1 MISNSS
7 DAPGKPAEED
17 MAQELFKLKMER
29 DAFNAQYSAMVRE
42 NEKLSASNAALL
54 FSKEHGELVLRNAL
68 ELVKKFQAALYGK
81 SSEKSKTFDIYCK
94 NLFDEVELLDLVD
107 KQKQEYEKD
116 QQGNGEG
123 SGNAATQITETT
135 EKKRKEHKEQDLT
148 TLPANTPVIDV
159 DHTAEITPPIDPNTG
174 KAMVQIGVRCEKKLG
189 KQVSTVIYNHI
200 FPVFGPE
207 EGYEAEDGEC
217 NSIVV
222 YPQPERILK
231 GSMIGN
237 EILAEI
243 ITKKY
248 LDHMPLNRQEQHFK
262 RMGFSIS
269 RQNMK
274 NWIFRVSKRC
284 GPLIELLR
292 ESLLSCPLI
301 NMDETVH
308 RVLTVDGKASDT
320 ENYEIIQ
327 VGTSD
332 SWRVVMYS
340 FNVKCNAKVLAALL
354 PNFNGTLMTDGL
366 QSYNV
371 AVADETNTL
380 NCTKLSCW
388 AHARRSYVD
397 LLKANPKSKCK
408 SVLIYISELYKV
420 ESELR
425 ELFGKGSITKDDFN
439 RLRTEKTLPIFG
451 KIKTWLDDAKVRAL
465 PGSQLEKATNYCLN
479 RWDQLIAYPCE
490 FHATPDDNLAERFTR
505 PFSMGASNWLF
516 SDTDGGAKVSS
527 VMFTLAQNAK
537 LNNLNEMDY
546 LWALLDRIPSCSTKE
561 DWKRLLPW
569 NIDLSDISEKKAL
582 LSLAKPDPLRTEP
595 YVIRGGRY

>member
-1 MISNSS
+1 MISESNKAS
-7 DAPGKPAEED
+7 GKPAAKTQD
-17 MAQELFKLKMER
+17 QEIFRLKMER
-29 DAFNAQYSAMVRE
+29 DAFKAQYEEEVRK
-42 NEKLSASNAALL
+42 NEQLSASNAAIQ

-68 ELVKKFQAALYGK
+68 ELVKKFQLALYGK
-81 SSEKSKTFDIYCK
+81 SSEKSKALDIYCK
-94 NLFDEVELLDLVD
+94 NLFDEAELLDLVE
-107 KQKQEYEKD
+107 KQEQEYEKD
-116 QQGNGEG
+116 QQDETE
-123 SGNAATQITETT
+123 SSAAEEPKAT

-159 DHTAEITPPIDPNTG
+159 DHTVGAVPPIDPNTG

-189 KQVSTVIYNHI
+189 KQVSDVIYNHI

-207 EGYEAEDGEC
+207 EDYEAEDGEY
-217 NSIVV
+217 NSVVV

-231 GSMIGN
+231 GAMISN
-237 EILAEI
+237 EILAEV

-248 LDHMPLNRQEQHFK
+248 LDHMPLNRQEQHFR
-262 RMGFSIS
+262 RMGFPIS

-274 NWIFRVSKRC
+274 NWIFNVSKRC
-284 GPLIELLR
+284 GPLMELLR
-292 ESLLSCPLI
+292 KSLLSCSLI
-301 NMDETVH
+301 NMDETIH
-308 RVLTVDGKASDT
+308 RVLTIDGKASDT

-354 PNFNGTLMTDGL
+354 PNFSGTLMTDGL

-380 NCTKLSCW
+380 DCTKLSCW

-397 LLKANPKSKCK
+397 LLKADPKSKCR
-408 SVLIYISELYKV
+408 SVLMYISGLYKI

-425 ELFGKGSITKDDFN
+425 ELFGNGSITKDDFN
-439 RLRTEKTLPIFG
+439 MLRTEKTQPIFG
-451 KIKTWLDDAKVRAL
+451 KIKKWLDDAKVRAL

-490 FHATPDDNLAERFTR
+490 FHATPDNNVAEQFTR

-516 SDTDGGAKVSS
+516 SDTDGGAEVSS

-546 LWALLDRIPSCSTKE
+546 LWALLDRIPSCSTEE
-561 DWKRLLPW
+561 DWEGLLPW

-595 YVIRGGRY
+595 YVIRGGKY